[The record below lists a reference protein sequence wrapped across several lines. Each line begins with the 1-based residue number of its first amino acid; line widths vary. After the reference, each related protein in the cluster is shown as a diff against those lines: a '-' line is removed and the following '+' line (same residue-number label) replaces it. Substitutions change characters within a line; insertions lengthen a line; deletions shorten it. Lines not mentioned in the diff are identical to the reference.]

1 MKSMFKAHQSALL
14 ASELCAVHNFSAVQW
29 SYLRKCAVVQ
39 LPLVCR
45 HTHANFSPVHCLT
58 AVRQPSL
65 AELIRYC
72 RSSADTQWQCSS
84 AVLLPEQQKECRERE
99 GGPCSVLSTCS
110 GAQYTGTLFLLRYTL
125 PTQVHCTCSGTLYL
139 LRCTVTERGRPC
151 ELTAPESRRSLISQ
165 PKYSER
171 QPNISSVNIN
181 QGLHQTHYVPES
193 TFATLCP
200 Y

>member
-1 MKSMFKAHQSALL
+1 MH
-14 ASELCAVHNFSAVQW
+14 
-29 SYLRKCAVVQ
+29 

-110 GAQYTGTLFLLRYTL
+110 CALYT
-125 PTQVHCTCSGTLYL
+125 GTLYL

-181 QGLHQTHYVPES
+181 QGIHQAHYVPLS
-193 TFATLCP
+193 TFVTLCP

>member
-29 SYLRKCAVVQ
+29 SYLRKCAVVH

-110 GAQYTGTLFLLRYTL
+110 GALYT
-125 PTQVHCTCSGTLYL
+125 GTLYL
-139 LRCTVTERGRPC
+139 LRCTGTMCLLRCTVHRYT
-151 ELTAPESRRSLISQ
+151 
-165 PKYSER
+165 
-171 QPNISSVNIN
+171 
-181 QGLHQTHYVPES
+181 VPAQVHCTCS
-193 TFATLCP
+193 GAL
-200 Y
+200 

>member
-1 MKSMFKAHQSALL
+1 M
-14 ASELCAVHNFSAVQW
+14 
-29 SYLRKCAVVQ
+29 Q

-84 AVLLPEQQKECRERE
+84 AVLLPERQKECRERE

-110 GAQYTGTLFLLRYTL
+110 GALYTGTLYLLRRTV
-125 PTQVHCTCSGTLYL
+125 PAQVHCTQVHFTCSGAQYTGTLYL
-139 LRCTVTERGRPC
+139 LRCTVHMYTVPAQVHCNRERAALR
-151 ELTAPESRRSLISQ
+151 A
-165 PKYSER
+165 
-171 QPNISSVNIN
+171 
-181 QGLHQTHYVPES
+181 H
-193 TFATLCP
+193 CP
-200 Y
+200 